1 MKSVYSI
8 RTAILC
14 FIALAIC
21 ASPLAAQE
29 TRNVSVS
36 NFSGVS
42 VGAGIELH
50 ISQGNSES
58 AKIVAESDVMDQV
71 KIEKSG
77 NDLKIGWKDSWSM
90 NKMFKN
96 KSAKVYVTYKK
107 LNSISASSGS
117 SLRTD
122 NTLKTDHLSAS
133 VSSGANMDANV
144 VCNELQLSTSSGADA
159 SLTGTATNMEV
170 SSSSGSN
177 VNAVNLTTQY
187 AKASTSSGADIKINV
202 SKALEAHTSSGGNI
216 TYKGAAD
223 VKDTS
228 SRRNSGVSRI
238 N

>member
-8 RTAILC
+8 RTTVLC
-14 FIALAIC
+14 FIALAIY

-42 VGAGIELH
+42 VGAGIDLH
-50 ISQGNSES
+50 IAQGNSES

-71 KIEKSG
+71 KIEKNG
-77 NDLKIGWKDSWSM
+77 NDLKIGWKDSWNM

-107 LNSISASSGS
+107 LNSITASSGS
-117 SLRTD
+117 SLKTD
-122 NTLKTDHLSAS
+122 NTLKTDHLAAA
-133 VSSGANMDANV
+133 VSSGANMDANI
-144 VCNELQLSTSSGADA
+144 VCNELQLSTSSGAVA
-159 SLTGTATNMEV
+159 SLSGTATNMEV
-170 SSSSGSN
+170 NSSSGSN
-177 VNAVNLTTQY
+177 VNAVNLATQY
-187 AKASTSSGADIKINV
+187 ARASTSSGADVKINV
-202 SKALEAHTSSGGNI
+202 AKALEAHASSGGNI
-216 TYKGAAD
+216 GYKGAAD

-228 SRRNSGVSRI
+228 SRRSSGVSRI